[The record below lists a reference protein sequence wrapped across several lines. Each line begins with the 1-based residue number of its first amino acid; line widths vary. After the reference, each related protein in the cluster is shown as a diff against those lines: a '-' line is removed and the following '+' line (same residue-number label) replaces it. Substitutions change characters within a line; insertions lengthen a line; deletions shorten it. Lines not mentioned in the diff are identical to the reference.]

1 MLSSFCDKQHKQH
14 MRHDLLTCIGPVAE
28 KGNSGDPTERGRIVR
43 FQGVGK
49 GEERREEKRGISV
62 KNRVEIR
69 KTRRQMIREG
79 RETRQ
84 RRKEQIKSGG

>member
-1 MLSSFCDKQHKQH
+1 MSGS
-14 MRHDLLTCIGPVAE
+14 REWE
-28 KGNSGDPTERGRIVR
+28 K
-43 FQGVGK
+43 
-49 GEERREEKRGISV
+49 ERREEKRGISV

-84 RRKEQIKSGG
+84 RRKEQIKSGGERVSQRKGMG